1 MNQSL
6 VDKYKN
12 TEDVF
17 LHLVQE
23 ETVNAEK
30 CFKHQINTK
39 FTAAL
44 FELKGPQTKT
54 K

>member
-23 ETVNAEK
+23 ETEK
-30 CFKHQINTK
+30 CFKHEINTK